1 MHSSCFV
8 KGYQI
13 GQSHLNRNGNG
24 VKLAIWKEAA
34 MPKKPIE
41 AIEEHFSQVTDPRK
55 DRTKDHKLIDII
67 AIAICAV
74 ICGAEGWVDMEL
86 YGKSKEPWLRTF
98 LELPN
103 GIPSH
108 DTFGRVFS
116 LIDAQQ
122 FQLAFYEW
130 VWAVNDIIQGQI
142 INIDGKQLRGSKDRV
157 LGKRA
162 IYMVSAWAETNEI
175 VLGQRKV
182 AEKSNEIT
190 AIPELLKLLAI
201 AGCIVT
207 IDAMGT
213 QTKIAQT
220 IVEAQADYVLSVKEN
235 QGHLYEDI
243 SVLFGVD
250 QAQNFKY
257 ASFEHEKTTNKG
269 HGRID
274 VRECWSTSNPEY
286 LHLIRNVQ
294 NWPGLKSIAMVVCTR
309 ILDNQETKHVRLYI
323 SSLPSDAKRILEA
336 VRKHWSIE
344 NDLHWV
350 LDVALNEDHS
360 RVRKDQAPENFA
372 VLRHIALNLL
382 KQEKTAKGGIHAKQL
397 QAGWKEDYLLK
408 VLASGN

>member
-1 MHSSCFV
+1 MAHV
-8 KGYQI
+8 E
-13 GQSHLNRNGNG
+13 
-24 VKLAIWKEAA
+24 VA
-34 MPKKPIE
+34 MPKKPLE
-41 AIEEHFSQVTDPRK
+41 AIEEHFSKVSDPRV
-55 DRTKDHKLIDII
+55 DRTKDHKLIDMI

-86 YGKSKEPWLRTF
+86 FGKSKLPWLKTF

-116 LIDAQQ
+116 RIDAQQ
-122 FQLAFYEW
+122 FQSAFYEW

-142 INIDGKQLRGSKDRV
+142 INIDGKQLRGSKDKV

-162 IYMVSAWAETNEI
+162 IYMVSAWAEENEL

-182 AEKSNEIT
+182 DEKSNEIT
-190 AIPELLKLLAI
+190 AIPELLKLLAL

-207 IDAMGT
+207 IDAIGT
-213 QTKIAQT
+213 QTNIART

-235 QGHLYEDI
+235 QGHLYEDV

-257 ASFEHEKTTNKG
+257 ASLDYAKTTNKA
-269 HGRID
+269 HGRIE

-286 LHLIRNVQ
+286 LNLIRDRE
-294 NWPGLKSIAMVVCTR
+294 NWRELKSIAMVLATR
-309 ILDNQETKHVRLYI
+309 IVDGKETKKVRFYI
-323 SSLPSDAKRILEA
+323 SSLPSNAERLLHI

-360 RVRKDQAPENFA
+360 RVRKEQAPENLA

-382 KQEKTAKGGIHAKQL
+382 KQEKSAKGGIHAKQL

-408 VLASGN
+408 VLAAGN